1 MEIAEK
7 LNAHE
12 ERAIPIQ
19 KISSKAVSL
28 EEIFVYSQ
36 EGIFTLIKIE
46 SINLFKLLFP
56 IFCKCFF

>member
-28 EEIFVYSQ
+28 EEIFCIQSGRDIY
-36 EGIFTLIKIE
+36 ID
-46 SINLFKLLFP
+46 
-56 IFCKCFF
+56 